1 MVATRLAMQDNI
13 TQTTA
18 FLKKKKKET
27 DTKKVGDQFFTF
39 CFFLSKIKN
48 KHDG

>member
-27 DTKKVGDQFFTF
+27 DTKKVGDQFL
-39 CFFLSKIKN
+39 FLFIKN
-48 KHDG
+48 KEQTR